1 MEEKILIT
9 GLGVY
14 CPIGKNIE
22 ELTDSLLNSKC
33 GFKEVTE
40 FETTGYRS
48 NKAGVIKDMEN
59 IDTSTG
65 LRSNQLLR
73 PSVNQAI
80 KDSGIFDSEIDKT
93 RVSISIGSSIAGY
106 GGFVNWL
113 FNRHYESEDK
123 PYRSDLNSNMKI
135 NYHESILNI
144 PGTLLATEIALEH
157 DISGPLSCSVTACS
171 ASGNAMALA
180 VDTIKN
186 GLADVAIVGSVD
198 PLSELTYMGFHAIRA
213 MSKNLPKPLDENRDG
228 LLIGEG
234 SGCFILESESHLR
247 KRGGKSYAEVAG
259 YGLSND
265 AYHAT
270 QPHPNGEGAVVAMTE
285 ALNVANISSN
295 EIEYIN
301 MHGTGTKHN
310 DNAELKA
317 IERILDERLKDVP
330 ISSSKSMLGHALG
343 AAGSIEGV
351 ICVLALHKKFLPP
364 SMNFHNQIKEFD
376 YQVVTKAKKDTDLKV
391 VMNNSF
397 GFGGNG
403 ASFIFRK

>member
-1 MEEKILIT
+1 MEEKILIS
-9 GLGVY
+9 GLGIY
-14 CPIGKNIE
+14 CPIGKNID

-40 FETTGYRS
+40 FDSKGYRN
-48 NKAGVIKDMEN
+48 NKAGVIKNMED
-59 IDTSTG
+59 IETSTG
-65 LRSNQLLR
+65 LRSNQILR

-80 KDSGIFDSEIDKT
+80 KDSGIFNSEIDKS

-113 FNRHYESEDK
+113 FNRQHESKNQVYYSE
-123 PYRSDLNSNMKI
+123 LNSKMKI

-186 GLADVAIVGSVD
+186 GLADVVIVGSVD

-213 MSKNLPKPLDENRDG
+213 MSKNLPKPLDDDRDG

-285 ALNVANISSN
+285 ALNMAKISAD

-317 IERILDERLKDVP
+317 IERILNKRLKDVP

-351 ICVLALHKKFLPP
+351 ICVLALHKNFLPP
-364 SMNFHNQIKEFD
+364 SMNFKNHIGGID
-376 YQVVTKAKKDTDLKV
+376 YQVVTKAKENVNLNV